1 MRLFGYV
8 TKIVDNKNQVWE
20 VMNMVVG
27 LRTKVVSLQNG
38 TVYRGIEG
46 RRLAR

>member
-1 MRLFGYV
+1 
-8 TKIVDNKNQVWE
+8 
-20 VMNMVVG
+20 MNMMVG

-46 RRLAR
+46 RRPTK